1 MTLFPSDYAILAL
14 AAAGAITGLFTGFS
28 GALGMLAG
36 TVGGTF
42 AGRCCWG
49 LSAAYLSASWQR
61 ALAVMVATR
70 WTALETVLFAV
81 TAGALEDALSGLAPM
96 TSVSYFLA
104 VASFARW
111 SGLPRLAVAFT
122 YPGYQIW
129 LAVWTVGMGGNVYAR
144 TLMAFPIG
152 LVTAFAVGAALTLL
166 FRKAA
171 IDEQG

>member
-1 MTLFPSDYAILAL
+1 M
-14 AAAGAITGLFTGFS
+14 
-28 GALGMLAG
+28 LGDVVQLLAG
-36 TVGGTF
+36 VLVLFLG
-42 AGRCCWG
+42 A
-49 LSAAYLSASWQR
+49 
-61 ALAVMVATR
+61 
-70 WTALETVLFAV
+70 ALEEMLPKILGVGFPVLLVAVQFLAFRGGRGAVLFALS
-81 TAGALEDALSGLAPM
+81 AGALEDALSGLAPM
-96 TSVSYFLA
+96 TSVSYFLI

-111 SGLPRLAVAFT
+111 SGLPRLAAAFT
-122 YPGYQIW
+122 YPGYQVW